1 MYSSRLGGLFC
12 PLIIHPLNMH
22 IHSLPMCMFRSYL
35 MCDCDASFVIVSLYH
50 INSEQLTD
58 RGSILILNPYLA
70 NVVYVKRSDEGG
82 AAAEKKEVLS
92 FKKHIYK
99 YRSER
104 RGREEDVSSTN
115 ELNCCYRIFTS
126 NPFFIPSHA

>member
-1 MYSSRLGGLFC
+1 
-12 PLIIHPLNMH
+12 
-22 IHSLPMCMFRSYL
+22 

-70 NVVYVKRSDEGG
+70 KVVYVKRSEGAA

-92 FKKHIYK
+92 FKKMLNIHIKPFLYFLLMHEYFSPFNSSL
-99 YRSER
+99 YRRFFLSFSS
-104 RGREEDVSSTN
+104 VSV
-115 ELNCCYRIFTS
+115 
-126 NPFFIPSHA
+126 